1 MVALREARHMR
12 LAQPIYES
20 LPALYLLAGLL
31 LLFASYRLHSGVWS
45 LVLLLSG
52 IAALVAGTAVWLRR
66 RDFRTTDAEYWSRQD
81 DDDALR

>member
-1 MVALREARHMR
+1 MR

-20 LPALYLLAGLL
+20 LPALYLLAGVL

-45 LVLLLSG
+45 VLLLWSG
-52 IAALVAGTAVWLRR
+52 IAALIAGTAVWLRR
-66 RDFRTTDAEYWSRQD
+66 RDYRTADAEYWSRQD